1 MVSLRAV
8 ILALAFATASAGAG
22 GRDFR
27 PTASVSV
34 GHRNI
39 GSGLSADAIQGEIQ
53 LESEVSDELKVG
65 LNYDHEQANSGNPIK
80 SVFARLSQK
89 MAGGDVDADLEM
101 NMGDNQLAGD
111 VTYNRNGNQV
121 VAHVNSG
128 NSNVVERVELTRDG
142 FKGTYHTD
150 SQNVDLQAQVDL
162 DSDTNMLVKMSQG
175 DNAASVEVNHHLD
188 ADTDVQVNLNPGADN
203 MGANVEVTRRLD
215 ADNTV
220 KPRFDMNSKKLT
232 CAWVRKLDAGRTATV
247 NVDPDNSFDLEVESN
262 NKADWSGK
270 ISAPWGNPGDADIKF
285 SRQFSF

>member
-1 MVSLRAV
+1 MNFRAV
-8 ILALAFATASAGAG
+8 LVALALGVASAN
-22 GRDFR
+22 RDFR

-39 GSGLSADAIQGEIQ
+39 GSGLSADGITGDLQ

-65 LNYDHEQANSGNPIK
+65 LEYDHEQANSGNPIK

-89 MAGGDVDADLEM
+89 MAGGDVDADLQLS
-101 NMGDNQLAGD
+101 MGDNQLAGD

-121 VAHVNSG
+121 VAHVNS
-128 NSNVVERVELTRDG
+128 NADNVVERVELTRG
-142 FKGTYHTD
+142 AFKGTYHTD
-150 SQNVDLQAQVDL
+150 SRNMDLEANADL
-162 DSDTNMLVKMSQG
+162 DDDTNLLVKMSQG
-175 DNAASVEVNHHLD
+175 DSSAHLEINHHLD
-188 ADTDVQVNLNPGADN
+188 ADTDVQVNMQPGADN
-203 MGANVEVTRRLD
+203 LGASVEVTRRLD

-220 KPRFDMNSKKLT
+220 KPRFDINSKRLT

-247 NVDPDNSFDLEVESN
+247 NVDPDNSVDIEVASD

-270 ISAPWGNPGDADIKF
+270 ISAPWGNPGDADVKV